1 MYLHPL
7 SIFSTIYRKIDDSS
21 LLVCMTKQKSTQSKL
36 RLSCRGTNIW
46 IIPIVSQTAKQAEW
60 EREKEIEKGQTEG
73 EKTID
78 IYTFTLI
85 YTYVITM
92 VQYFKDLNFM
102 YPFQMFVSHKR
113 DKLSKKMT
121 VLLCYTYGN
130 WFLHR
135 EDMQCANGATSS
147 IKLNILLQD

>member
-36 RLSCRGTNIW
+36 RPSCRCTNIW

-60 EREKEIEKGQTEG
+60 GKEKEIEKGQRER

-78 IYTFTLI
+78 IYTWNLKYIDMLI
-85 YTYVITM
+85 NYHYGTIFRRFKFYVS
-92 VQYFKDLNFM
+92 F
-102 YPFQMFVSHKR
+102 S
-113 DKLSKKMT
+113 
-121 VLLCYTYGN
+121 
-130 WFLHR
+130 
-135 EDMQCANGATSS
+135 
-147 IKLNILLQD
+147 NICVP